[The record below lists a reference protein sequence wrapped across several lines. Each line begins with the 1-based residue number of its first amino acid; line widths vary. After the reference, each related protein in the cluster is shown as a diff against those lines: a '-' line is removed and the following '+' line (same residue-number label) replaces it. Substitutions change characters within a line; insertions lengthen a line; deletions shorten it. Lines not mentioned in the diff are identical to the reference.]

1 MNSKKRILIFSDFDS
16 IRNIL
21 VKGLTN
27 KGYQVIET
35 KTFEEANAQ
44 LNGTSFGLIITDSDV
59 RGQNGKRFVD
69 SVRKITSY
77 LYTPIMLMHSGKKE
91 QIGEE
96 YTSYNIACY
105 MNKPFDMQN
114 FYSIVERIV

>member
-21 VKGLTN
+21 VKGLSN

-35 KTFEEANAQ
+35 KTYEEANAQ
-44 LNGTSFGLIITDSDV
+44 LNGTSFGLIITDNDV
-59 RGQNGKRFVD
+59 KAQSGKRFID
-69 SVRKITSY
+69 TTRKITSY
-77 LYTPIMLMHSGKKE
+77 LYTPIMLMHSAKKE
-91 QIGEE
+91 QLSEE
-96 YTSYNIACY
+96 YASYNIACY
-105 MNKPFDMQN
+105 MNKPFDMQK